1 MARVKIIVVVD
12 TPLDHVQAIEDSEY
26 LQDQIAGV
34 IFDIKTVVDKSALYF
49 VQTEVEQV

>member
-1 MARVKIIVVVD
+1 MARVRIVVVVD
-12 TPLDHVQAIEDSEY
+12 TPLEHVQNIEDSDY

-34 IFDIKTVVDKSALYF
+34 IFDIKKVVDKSALYF